1 MVGLTY
7 LLKQQIAKQRICLG
21 IALASQ
27 IEDLQTVVE
36 VAKCVAKYYIRKK
49 EVNEK

>member
-1 MVGLTY
+1 MEFWIT
-7 LLKQQIAKQRICLG
+7 LG

-36 VAKCVAKYYIRKK
+36 LAKCVAKYYIRKK
-49 EVNEK
+49 EVLQ

>member
-1 MVGLTY
+1 MVKGFLSS
-7 LLKQQIAKQRICLG
+7 LSKERWICLG

-36 VAKCVAKYYIRKK
+36 LAKCVAKYYIRKK
-49 EVNEK
+49 EVSEE

>member
-1 MVGLTY
+1 M
-7 LLKQQIAKQRICLG
+7 RLG

-36 VAKCVAKYYIRKK
+36 LAKCIAKYYIRKK
-49 EVNEK
+49 EVGLRFLKEIYEQ